1 MNALKVFYDEP
12 AATGRPVA
20 LPPLGGDID
29 GDALLAALRAAP
41 IESRLYISGTHTAAD
56 GTALSALSALPSGA
70 WLAPLLAVLETR
82 ADGTPDARRWA
93 SSADPAQAPDLAATP
108 LALWT
113 RHLALARIADGDAAS
128 ADALARLQRRP
139 ASGSAT
145 LDRPSLHAL
154 LDRGVTLLVPEP
166 VADGFD
172 LSVYA
177 PAPLRDRLADA
188 LAAYPSGGVRRFLA
202 PYRTT
207 RSEARFHFDRWDAGM
222 PLPAGI
228 VEI

>member
-1 MNALKVFYDEP
+1 MDVLKVFHEEP
-12 AATGRPVA
+12 AATGRLVA

-41 IESRLYISGTHTAAD
+41 IESRLYLSGTHTRDD
-56 GTALSALSALPSGA
+56 GSALSALSALPPGA
-70 WLAPLLAVLETR
+70 WLAPLLAVLDTR
-82 ADGTPDARRWA
+82 PDGTPDARRWA
-93 SSADPAQAPDLAATP
+93 SAADPAATPDLAATP
-108 LALWT
+108 LALWA
-113 RHLALARIADGDAAS
+113 RHLAAARIADGDAAS
-128 ADALARLQRRP
+128 ADALARVQRRP
-139 ASGSAT
+139 SSGSAT

-154 LDRGVTLLVPEP
+154 LDGGATILVPEP

-177 PAPLRDRLADA
+177 PAPLRGRLADA
-188 LAAYPSGGVRRFLA
+188 LAAHPSGGVRRFLA

-207 RSEARFHFDRWDAGM
+207 RSEARFHFDRWEAGM

-228 VEI
+228 VEL